1 MKKILHTS
9 PVDYTSLILRVFVG
23 IMMLAHGLQKVGV
36 VGDGGPGQVVG
47 FMGGMGIPAV
57 IAWLVII
64 AESVG
69 ALSLILG
76 FLTRFCAASLIV
88 VLSGAIVLV
97 HLKNGFYNPGGFEL
111 HFLAIGM
118 LITLVINGGGMY
130 SVDATLAKK

>member
-1 MKKILHTS
+1 MKKLLRTS
-9 PVDYTSLILRVFVG
+9 SVDYTSLILRVVVG
-23 IMMLAHGLQKVGV
+23 IMMLAHGLQKVGII
-36 VGDGGPGQVVG
+36 GDGTPTQVVG
-47 FMGGMGIPAV
+47 FMSGMGIPAV

-88 VLSGAIVLV
+88 VLAGAVLLV
-97 HLKNGFYNPGGFEL
+97 HAKNGFYNPGGFEL

-118 LITLVINGGGMY
+118 LVPLVLNGGGML
-130 SVDATLAKK
+130 SVDAKLAK